1 MLYNELMTVPPQA
14 IADPAGQPPAAP
26 RISERPD
33 GCCAV
38 TGRHDEDQD
47 LPRARAEARLRELM
61 REMALRALV

>member
-1 MLYNELMTVPPQA
+1 MTTPPQA

-33 GCCAV
+33 GCLAV
-38 TGRHDEDQD
+38 SGRHDEGHD
-47 LPRARAEARLRELM
+47 LPLACAEARLRELM